1 MPGIKKEN
9 YTERRLRKLDARD
22 VEVCWALLLIAY
34 AVPFIG
40 LWPFGRPI
48 SGVSFLGLVVVDGL
62 APFRLPGGG
71 SLSVAT
77 ERNQRVPRDFVPGP
91 YQGVPPGPPRG
102 WGKRPI
108 PSYPCGAIG
117 RSPAGGYPLRPFG
130 PTGPPPSGGG
140 WSKASFLSLPG
151 PQATSP
157 KGSIF
162 SAEKI
167 TEYGQLSVGR
177 KRPDGVRWEQQAKV
191 PSLPPPPEPIRR
203 GRARNR

>member
-77 ERNQRVPRDFVPGP
+77 ERNQRAPQGLCPWESH
-91 YQGVPPGPPRG
+91 QGVPPGPPKG

-117 RSPAGGYPLRPFG
+117 RSPAGGIPPPAT

-140 WSKASFLSLPG
+140 RRGDLVSISPRPAG
-151 PQATSP
+151 HCP
-157 KGSIF
+157 KGSF
-162 SAEKI
+162 LPAGGN
-167 TEYGQLSVGR
+167 TEYGQLRVGR
-177 KRPDGVRWEQQAKV
+177 KRPVGRRWEQQAKV
-191 PSLPPPPEPIRR
+191 SSSPPTPEPIRR

>member
-77 ERNQRVPRDFVPGP
+77 ERNQRAPRDFVPGP

-108 PSYPCGAIG
+108 PSYPCGAI
-117 RSPAGGYPLRPFG
+117 RSSLRGVYPLR
-130 PTGPPPSGGG
+130 
-140 WSKASFLSLPG
+140 LRL
-151 PQATSP
+151 
-157 KGSIF
+157 
-162 SAEKI
+162 
-167 TEYGQLSVGR
+167 
-177 KRPDGVRWEQQAKV
+177 
-191 PSLPPPPEPIRR
+191 R
-203 GRARNR
+203 GRRTAAGDGAKPRYYLSPASRPSREATRSPPQWGTPNTAN